1 MAKISTY
8 VINASPTLSDK
19 LIGTDV
25 DDLSITKNFTL
36 GDIASLIQTYIGV
49 PTLEEVITSG
59 NSSTLPINLTTLS
72 PSTITLLSIPR
83 IGVNQVAFSD
93 SSGILEGVS
102 TFTYTASTSTLAVTK
117 IVVGNGLQVLSGLA
131 EFNGPIQAI
140 GSLTLDAQLIDGL
153 GSPGTA
159 GQVLSTNGSGT
170 EWSDPYIPTL
180 EEVISAGSSSTVP
193 FTFTTLTPSSI
204 NLLSIPRIGVNQV
217 AFADASGILDGVSS
231 FTYSAGTST
240 LGVQNVS
247 VDNTLSLQGPVLDVD
262 GLPGTAGQ
270 VLKSSGTGVLWVDS
284 LYTPTT
290 IQVLNQ
296 ESTLV
301 GQAPAAVDTPLQVRF
316 DGPVTNAYVTLS
328 TLGVITFLQTGLYL
342 VNIQGLFKRLG
353 SSGGTAK
360 VHFRGLLN
368 GVAVGPTQAVDID
381 VVGVGIPYE
390 RSISLNITTPGTT
403 LTFEIVRDS
412 AGVNAGG
419 LYQEVTTLAGWGAV
433 PSAAILINKVV

>member
-1 MAKISTY
+1 
-8 VINASPTLSDK
+8 
-19 LIGTDV
+19 
-25 DDLSITKNFTL
+25 
-36 GDIASLIQTYIGV
+36 
-49 PTLEEVITSG
+49 
-59 NSSTLPINLTTLS
+59 
-72 PSTITLLSIPR
+72 
-83 IGVNQVAFSD
+83 
-93 SSGILEGVS
+93 
-102 TFTYTASTSTLAVTK
+102 
-117 IVVGNGLQVLSGLA
+117 
-131 EFNGPIQAI
+131 
-140 GSLTLDAQLIDGL
+140 
-153 GSPGTA
+153 
-159 GQVLSTNGSGT
+159 
-170 EWSDPYIPTL
+170 
-180 EEVISAGSSSTVP
+180 
-193 FTFTTLTPSSI
+193 
-204 NLLSIPRIGVNQV
+204 
-217 AFADASGILDGVSS
+217 
-231 FTYSAGTST
+231 
-240 LGVQNVS
+240 
-247 VDNTLSLQGPVLDVD
+247 LDVD

-390 RSISLNITTPGTT
+390 RSIPLNITTPGTT
-403 LTFEIVRDS
+403 LTFQLLRDS
-412 AGVNAGG
+412 AGANAGG
-419 LYQEVTTLAGWGAV
+419 LYQEVTTLAGW
-433 PSAAILINKVV
+433 